1 MGASLCPLLNFL
13 DICTRI
19 RAEHI
24 LTLSTIHRHLAPSA
38 FGLLGEKA
46 IKRDGIKIQ
55 ALLISE
61 LGSLELACFCAKT
74 TLLKSFGSSGLQC
87 IHYSLHSLRLWVVSS
102 NITLTRVSALTPF
115 GSCWVSSKAHDVFCL
130 VRMEGAD
137 DFEIP
142 SPKRLRVETQEPGTY
157 QHPGTPDDDM
167 DDIYGTPQ
175 NLTASPRGLASTVS
189 MLEKSQVNP
198 AFPPL
203 PGLGIVHDEPQ
214 LLMED
219 EKPDVQ
225 VSEGLIPLQTT
236 IAAEQKSDNDG
247 SSHEQASHDGN
258 ESQFAIGDKVTL
270 DSHEIIYKNIFHA
283 ESALQENGGNAGRV
297 FRTDNS
303 AEGGVPAQTDEVIL
317 NPKLG
322 QANIRPQSPREGV
335 KSHTTLVTGATNT
348 DFIAADGVQK
358 GFLQESAHGPY
369 SEGDKKSSAVEI
381 EQAMDSTGMVVHTEL
396 TFEGLAEANKA
407 NAEAEFELDSSPLES
422 SSSESSSDSSSSDDS
437 EADSDADDYEMLSP
451 EEEAR
456 RLMAE
461 DGGSDDGRGKG
472 TKEYSHVVRTTNEKP
487 DEIVPKPDIKV
498 TRDMKIEELGLVE
511 NVVENIAV
519 IKAKISGEYE
529 VLETGSLLCLEN
541 RSVIGVIAETLGRVQ
556 QPYYCV
562 RFTNAA
568 AMNEAG
574 IQQNTKIF
582 WVEEH
587 STTVFTQPLKAFKGT
602 DASNLH
608 DEEVGDDELEF
619 SDDEAE
625 AEHKRRVKLQKRPR
639 HNVRDAPA
647 DGFSRGP
654 QQRHRGSQ
662 NRFDRGSYSRSEHV
676 PSSTDISLHYDDND
690 AINAENEND
699 DDLYTPLTR
708 PSNLHEMMERKP
720 RSAEDHS
727 NRGNSHRGGRGSGRG
742 DRQRHGGNRGT
753 DRSGKFDRR
762 EHGGPQGNARS
773 RGGQHSSP
781 FPQSNAFGL
790 PPKNKLPPR
799 PPQHNTDHD
808 SYPSQGNGYQS
819 QQSPMPPPNQSSP
832 AQSNSYPNFAPQYA
846 NSYAQSY
853 SQPQQSQMYPSQYPQ
868 PQPSFQYHQPHNSSP
883 QGYQSHHSFS
893 SQSQY
898 SGQPAAY
905 TPYSPT
911 NIPPGAHINPAFVQQ
926 QAQMQ
931 SRPWQQPVSDATRRV
946 QENLNLLRGLGGG
959 GTVPK

>member
-1 MGASLCPLLNFL
+1 M
-13 DICTRI
+13 D
-19 RAEHI
+19 
-24 LTLSTIHRHLAPSA
+24 
-38 FGLLGEKA
+38 
-46 IKRDGIKIQ
+46 
-55 ALLISE
+55 
-61 LGSLELACFCAKT
+61 
-74 TLLKSFGSSGLQC
+74 
-87 IHYSLHSLRLWVVSS
+87 
-102 NITLTRVSALTPF
+102 
-115 GSCWVSSKAHDVFCL
+115 
-130 VRMEGAD
+130 GAD

-142 SPKRLRVETQEPGTY
+142 SPKRSRVETQEPDTY
-157 QHPGTPDDDM
+157 QHPGTPKDDI

-175 NLTASPRGLASTVS
+175 NLTASPRGLASTVP
-189 MLEKSQVNP
+189 MLEKSQVIP
-198 AFPPL
+198 TFPPL
-203 PGLGIVHDEPQ
+203 PGLGMVHDEPQ
-214 LLMED
+214 SSMED

-225 VSEGLIPLQTT
+225 VSEGLIPLQT
-236 IAAEQKSDNDG
+236 ILAAEQRSDNND
-247 SSHEQASHDGN
+247 SRHEQASHDGK
-258 ESQFAIGDKVTL
+258 EPHSAIEDRVTL
-270 DSHEIIYKNIFHA
+270 DSHGIIYKNTLHA
-283 ESALQENGGNAGRV
+283 ESALQENGDNAGRDL
-297 FRTDNS
+297 RTDIS
-303 AEGGVPAQTDEVIL
+303 AKGGVPAQSDEVTL
-317 NPKLG
+317 NSKLG
-322 QANIRPQSPREGV
+322 QANIASQSPREGV
-335 KSHTTLVTGATNT
+335 KPHTTLVTGATNT
-348 DFIAADGVQK
+348 DSSAAEGVQK
-358 GFLQESAHGPY
+358 GLLQESARGPY
-369 SEGDKKSSAVEI
+369 SEDDKNLSAVDTK
-381 EQAMDSTGMVVHTEL
+381 QAMDSTEMVVHTEL

-422 SSSESSSDSSSSDDS
+422 SSSESSSDSSSSDDG

-472 TKEYSHVVRTTNEKP
+472 TNEYSHVVRTTNEKP
-487 DEIVPKPDIKV
+487 DEIVPKPDITV
-498 TRDMKIEELGLVE
+498 TADMKVEELGFVE

-529 VLETGSLLCLEN
+529 VLDTGSLLCLED

-582 WVEEH
+582 WVGEH
-587 STTVFTQPLKAFKGT
+587 STTIFTQPLKAFKGT

-639 HNVRDAPA
+639 HSIRDAPA

-662 NRFDRGSYSRSEHV
+662 NRFDRGSYSRSEHM
-676 PSSTDISLHYDDND
+676 PSSTDISLRYDDND

-699 DDLYTPLTR
+699 DGLYTPLAR

-720 RSAEDHS
+720 PSAEDHS
-727 NRGNSHRGGRGSGRG
+727 SRGNSNRGGRSGGRG

-790 PPKNKLPPR
+790 PPTNKLPPR
-799 PPQHNTDHD
+799 PPQHNDEHG
-808 SYPSQGNGYQS
+808 SYPGHGNGYQP
-819 QQSPMPPPNQSSP
+819 QRSPMPPPNQTP
-832 AQSNSYPNFAPQYA
+832 HAQSNPYPNFASQYA
-846 NSYAQSY
+846 NSYTQSY
-853 SQPQQSQMYPSQYPQ
+853 SQPEQSQMYPSQYPQ
-868 PQPSFQYHQPHNSSP
+868 PQPSFQYHQSHSSSP
-883 QGYQSHHSFS
+883 QGYQSHHPFPSH
-893 SQSQY
+893 SQY
-898 SGQPAAY
+898 SAQQAAY

-911 NIPPGAHINPAFVQQ
+911 NIPPGAHINPAFLQQ
-926 QAQMQ
+926 HAQMQ
-931 SRPWQQPVSDATRRV
+931 SRPWQQPVSNVTSRV
-946 QENLNLLRGLGGG
+946 QENLNFLRGFGGG